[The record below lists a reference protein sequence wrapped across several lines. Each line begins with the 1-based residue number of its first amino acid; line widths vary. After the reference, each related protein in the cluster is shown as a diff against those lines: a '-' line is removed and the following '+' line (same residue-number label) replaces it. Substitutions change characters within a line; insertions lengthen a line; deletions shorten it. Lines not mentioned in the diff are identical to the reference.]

1 MLHLRS
7 TGRPTAYPVISTF
20 PGSGRYPRG
29 GCVRVPADWR
39 AIVLALAVAWAVQAL
54 LTYRQ
59 ILHYRTT
66 LQRLYTSRSRGFL
79 GSGRCRQGWRG
90 GAVVVLLADEKGTV
104 VDAWVLRGASVFA
117 RFQREGVW
125 NGRHV
130 REIAMVDPSDRSV
143 SPIHRAASEA
153 ARQVITRM
161 TDGN

>member
-1 MLHLRS
+1 V
-7 TGRPTAYPVISTF
+7 PVDT
-20 PGSGRYPRG
+20 
-29 GCVRVPADWR
+29 R
-39 AIVLALAVAWAVQAL
+39 AIVLALAVAWAAQAV

-59 ILHYRTT
+59 ILHYRAT

-104 VDAWVLRGASVFA
+104 VDAWVLRGTSVFA
-117 RFQREGVW
+117 RFRREGVW

-130 REIAMVDPSDRSV
+130 REIAKIDPSDRSV
-143 SPIHRAASEA
+143 SPLHRAAAEA

-161 TDGN
+161 TSGN